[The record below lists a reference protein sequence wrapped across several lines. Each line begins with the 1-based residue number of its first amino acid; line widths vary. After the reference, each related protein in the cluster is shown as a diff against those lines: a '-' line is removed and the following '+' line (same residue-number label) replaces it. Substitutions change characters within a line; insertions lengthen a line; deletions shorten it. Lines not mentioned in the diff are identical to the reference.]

1 MNLEILKYIEKE
13 IDRKEQE
20 KTKYEYEL
28 KINDEDKLDID
39 IVLNDAKSKYNIDG
53 NKNLKNNSINYTI

>member
-28 KINDEDKLDID
+28 KILEKI
-39 IVLNDAKSKYNIDG
+39 K
-53 NKNLKNNSINYTI
+53 